1 MTDKVS
7 DKESYGVLISWGLR
21 SLGSKLDLKL
31 QCAGSTRCEDRT
43 ALDDHHIVM
52 TREQAAVLAN
62 YLYEVSGQTPPR
74 ARRSLLGRWFG

>member
-1 MTDKVS
+1 MANTVPV
-7 DKESYGVLISWGLR
+7 KESFGVLINWGLQ

-31 QCAGSTRCEDRT
+31 QCTGSTRCEGST

-52 TREQAAVLAN
+52 THEQAAVLAN

-74 ARRSLLGRWFG
+74 ARRGLLGRWFG

>member
-1 MTDKVS
+1 MAVGVP
-7 DKESYGVLISWGLR
+7 DKESYGVLINWGLQ

-31 QCAGSTRCEDRT
+31 QCAGSTRHGTRAEI
-43 ALDDHHIVM
+43 DDHHIVM

-74 ARRSLLGRWFG
+74 ARRGLWGRWFG

>member
-1 MTDKVS
+1 MASTVS
-7 DKESYGVLISWGLR
+7 DKESYGVLINWGLQ

-31 QCAGSTRCEDRT
+31 QCAGSTRCDDRA

-62 YLYEVSGQTPPR
+62 YLFEVSGQTPPR
-74 ARRSLLGRWFG
+74 PRRSLLGRWFG